1 MLDVSGNA
9 VECFPAEVRREPV
22 PSPPPYP
29 HILASIPTPSS
40 LQLLQIPLMEFHYEE
55 NPLVPFIPVPSDLHQ
70 EVLMLKELAGRE
82 VLEQLR
88 GRWVGHTQCH
98 LPADSA
104 LTRPS

>member
-1 MLDVSGNA
+1 
-9 VECFPAEVRREPV
+9 
-22 PSPPPYP
+22 
-29 HILASIPTPSS
+29 
-40 LQLLQIPLMEFHYEE
+40 MEFHYEE